1 MRKWAVALAALWMVM
16 GSPPVSLGAEGV
28 TLPKDLP
35 LPTDASVAIYL
46 PKHIREFRNPFR
58 SGGGFQTTNA
68 LQLGASFEE
77 LTLGAAQHFFKTSFM
92 YEPTGTPAF
101 GLLVAIRPSLKR
113 EDQQVIATAHYQVY
127 DGGGASLMQGDTLI
141 RWAPGSPAR
150 GPDYVGN
157 LSEQAITRALT
168 EIVAQLRPTAS
179 KYPSQGEAAVKI
191 EKLIDREHPAVSGTG
206 RDRSAGPVRTST
218 SVPLVLVSVT
228 ARVQPCSSRR
238 RWLSEIFKKANP
250 SVVVVLTREK
260 EIGPAGDAQPVSVA
274 GVGSGV
280 LVSNDGKVLTAAH
293 VVHDCASVDVHY
305 GKDSVAVTTTANS
318 ALLDLAVLETH
329 ANSEHFLS
337 LRDHAELGESVIN
350 VGFPLQT
357 LMTDA
362 PTVTRGTLSSRAG
375 LSGSVGQ
382 FQFSAP
388 IQPGASGG
396 PVVDVR
402 GNVLGVAVGTLNA
415 SELLKSGVLPQNVNF
430 ALESRYVE
438 KFLQQHS
445 VLFTEGSADA
455 HAPGEVSID
464 EVLPAVVS
472 IKCYQ

>member
-92 YEPTGTPAF
+92 YEPTG
-101 GLLVAIRPSLKR
+101 
-113 EDQQVIATAHYQVY
+113 
-127 DGGGASLMQGDTLI
+127 
-141 RWAPGSPAR
+141 
-150 GPDYVGN
+150 
-157 LSEQAITRALT
+157 
-168 EIVAQLRPTAS
+168 S

-206 RDRSAGPVRTST
+206 FFLNRSG
-218 SVPLVLVSVT
+218 
-228 ARVQPCSSRR
+228 Q
-238 RWLSEIFKKANP
+238 I
-250 SVVVVLTREK
+250 
-260 EIGPAGDAQPVSVA
+260 
-274 GVGSGV
+274 
-280 LVSNDGKVLTAAH
+280 LTAAH

-305 GKDSVAVTTTANS
+305 GKDSVAATTTANS

-329 ANSEHFLS
+329 ANSEHFLR
-337 LRDHAELGESVIN
+337 LRDHAELAESVIN

-357 LMTDA
+357 LMTDT
-362 PTVTRGTLSSRAG
+362 PTVTRGTLSSRVG

>member
-1 MRKWAVALAALWMVM
+1 
-16 GSPPVSLGAEGV
+16 
-28 TLPKDLP
+28 
-35 LPTDASVAIYL
+35 
-46 PKHIREFRNPFR
+46 
-58 SGGGFQTTNA
+58 
-68 LQLGASFEE
+68 
-77 LTLGAAQHFFKTSFM
+77 
-92 YEPTGTPAF
+92 
-101 GLLVAIRPSLKR
+101 
-113 EDQQVIATAHYQVY
+113 
-127 DGGGASLMQGDTLI
+127 
-141 RWAPGSPAR
+141 
-150 GPDYVGN
+150 
-157 LSEQAITRALT
+157 
-168 EIVAQLRPTAS
+168 
-179 KYPSQGEAAVKI
+179 
-191 EKLIDREHPAVSGTG
+191 VSGTG
-206 RDRSAGPVRTST
+206 FFLNRSG
-218 SVPLVLVSVT
+218 
-228 ARVQPCSSRR
+228 Q
-238 RWLSEIFKKANP
+238 I
-250 SVVVVLTREK
+250 
-260 EIGPAGDAQPVSVA
+260 
-274 GVGSGV
+274 
-280 LVSNDGKVLTAAH
+280 LTAAH

-329 ANSEHFLS
+329 ANSEHFLR
-337 LRDHAELGESVIN
+337 LRDHAELAESVIN

-357 LMTDA
+357 LMTDT

>member
-16 GSPPVSLGAEGV
+16 GGPPVSLGAEGV
-28 TLPKDLP
+28 TLPKGLP

-101 GLLVAIRPSLKR
+101 GLLVAIHPSLKR

-127 DGGGASLMQGDTLI
+127 DRGGASLMQGDTLI

-150 GPDYVGN
+150 GPDYLGN

-206 RDRSAGPVRTST
+206 FFLNRSG
-218 SVPLVLVSVT
+218 
-228 ARVQPCSSRR
+228 Q
-238 RWLSEIFKKANP
+238 I
-250 SVVVVLTREK
+250 
-260 EIGPAGDAQPVSVA
+260 
-274 GVGSGV
+274 
-280 LVSNDGKVLTAAH
+280 LTAAH

-305 GKDSVAVTTTANS
+305 GKDSVAATTTANS

-329 ANSEHFLS
+329 ANSEHFLR
-337 LRDHAELGESVIN
+337 LRDHAELAESVIN

-375 LSGSVGQ
+375 LSGSLGQ

-445 VLFTEGSADA
+445 VPFTEGSADV